1 MRLIL
6 LVLFLTTGWRMAVG
20 DAAPAPAQAP
30 NPAAAAAVQL
40 DPHVQSVLQRAD
52 DFYAGLQSFQA
63 DVDAVT
69 RVEAPQM
76 KNEMDSVF
84 HISVQRPASVAFVMT
99 AGMMGGTL
107 VSDGKT
113 VVTYQPMLN
122 KYTSADAPATVEEAF
137 GPMTLPMV
145 EGGLPIGI
153 EAFLQK
159 DALKEEGRSL
169 LKSEYVGSEKIGD
182 QAADHVRLATSVY
195 TSDYW
200 IASAGLPLLLQAH
213 VAPNMAAMLKAMPKK
228 QMPKLP
234 FDMSAMTMT
243 RTSTY
248 TKWQVNQPIAAST
261 FQFQPPPEAKLVDA
275 FFEPPP
281 HPLVGTMAPDF
292 ELNDLDGKPVKL
304 SSLRGKV
311 VVLDFWA
318 TWCPPCVASLPL
330 VTAATAGR
338 AAQGVVFFGV
348 DQKEPPDVI
357 RAFQKTKN
365 LGFPVLLDS
374 EAKAGDLYQAK
385 AIPETVVIDAQG
397 KIEAVHVGYDAGIKT
412 KLGRQLDDLLAGKP
426 LVGAPAAAPASPAAG
441 GT

>member
-1 MRLIL
+1 MRLTL
-6 LVLFLTTGWRMAVG
+6 PVLFLAMTWRLAVG
-20 DAAPAPAQAP
+20 DAAPASV
-30 NPAAAAAVQL
+30 PAAKSPAKSAVQM

-52 DFYAGLQSFQA
+52 DFYAGLPSFQV
-63 DVDAVT
+63 DVDADT
-69 RVEAPQM
+69 RIEAPQM

-84 HISVQRPASVAFVMT
+84 HISIQRPASLAFVMT

-113 VVTYQPMLN
+113 VITYQPMLN
-122 KYTSADAPATVEEAF
+122 KYTSADAPASIEEAF
-137 GPMTLPMV
+137 GPMNLVQV
-145 EGGLPIGI
+145 EGGLPLGI

-159 DALKEEGRSL
+159 DALKGQETTL
-169 LKSEYVGSEKIGD
+169 QKSEYVGAEPIAG
-182 QAADHVRLATSVY
+182 QTADHIRLATSSY
-195 TSDYW
+195 TLDYW
-200 IASAGLPLLLQAH
+200 IASTGSPLLLQAQ
-213 VAPNMAAMLKAMPKK
+213 VAPNMAAILKAVPKK

-275 FFEPPP
+275 FFEQPP
-281 HPLVGTMAPDF
+281 HPLVGKMAPDF
-292 ELNDLDGKPVKL
+292 ELNDLDGKRVKL

-330 VTAATAGR
+330 VTAATSAR

-348 DQKEPPDVI
+348 NQKETPDVI
-357 RAFQKTKN
+357 RAFQKAKS
-365 LGFPVLLDS
+365 LGFPVLLDP
-374 EAKAGDLYQAK
+374 AGKAGGLYQAK

-397 KIEAVHVGYDAGIKT
+397 KIEAVHVGFDAGIKT
-412 KLGRQLDDLLAGKP
+412 KLGKQLDDVLAGKP
-426 LVGAPAAAPASPAAG
+426 LVGNPVAAPAAT